1 MIETTAL
8 DKIFEELDFLKKKIL
23 SIEKHM
29 VDIDSILTED
39 DFSALTE
46 YRKEKAESK
55 LVSHDQLKTE
65 LGL

>member
-1 MIETTAL
+1 MSEIATL
-8 DKIFEELDFLKKKIL
+8 DKIIAELDFLKKRIL

-39 DFSALTE
+39 DFTALAE
-46 YRKEKAESK
+46 YRVEKAEGS
-55 LVSHDQLKTE
+55 LTSHDEIKAE

>member
-1 MIETTAL
+1 MGEITTL
-8 DKIFEELDFLKKKIL
+8 DRIFEELDFLKKKIL

-39 DFSALTE
+39 DFAALAE
-46 YRKEKAESK
+46 YRTEKAEGS
-55 LVSHDQLKTE
+55 LISHDEIKAE